1 MTSLAALT
9 HIGIVHYMLL
19 TCCFTCL
26 FLAFRS
32 KDANYDKASDYG
44 LCVMSV
50 GLFINLAIVSI
61 SMVMWDEQDSQLIII
76 LSCCIYL
83 IVGYYLFYTM
93 YFIIE
98 PSIDY
103 ELKSGE

>member
-1 MTSLAALT
+1 
-9 HIGIVHYMLL
+9 
-19 TCCFTCL
+19 
-26 FLAFRS
+26 
-32 KDANYDKASDYG
+32 
-44 LCVMSV
+44 MSV
-50 GLFINLAIVSI
+50 GLFINLAVVSI

-103 ELKSGE
+103 ELNSGESVVWTVL